1 MKKAQNQLE
10 ATICLMNSSLS
21 FRGVVSLNFLND
33 EFMLILF
40 GRNKDKLKK
49 SLPSPYFKAK
59 DHRDSWKA
67 IKQKIPIF
75 IQSRAF
81 EVGPEGLEPPTR

>member
-1 MKKAQNQLE
+1 MKKVQSLK
-10 ATICLMNSSLS
+10 TTTKCLMNPSLS
-21 FRGVVSLNFLND
+21 FSGVVSPNFLND

-49 SLPSPYFKAK
+49 SLLSPYFKAK

-67 IKQKIPIF
+67 TKQKSPI
-75 IQSRAF
+75 
-81 EVGPEGLEPPTR
+81 L